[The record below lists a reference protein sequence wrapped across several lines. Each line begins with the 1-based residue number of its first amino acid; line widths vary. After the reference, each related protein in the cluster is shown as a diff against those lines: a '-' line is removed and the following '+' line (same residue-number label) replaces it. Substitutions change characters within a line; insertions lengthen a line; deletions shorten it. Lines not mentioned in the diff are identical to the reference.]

1 MKVLELYSGSK
12 TEDSVFKKFGLES
25 VSCELAVFDYLFD
38 PRISNKFD
46 IIFININNRDLGFI
60 DNVDYDDYLL
70 GLDLIEYYNP
80 KYWIIQNSN
89 IDIRD
94 DLCMWGL
101 PFRDIKV
108 FSGGKINNTRIW
120 NNIFKWNPYPNKTY
134 IKETFILL
142 EMLGYM

>member
-1 MKVLELYSGSK
+1 MRVLELYSGTK
-12 TEDSVFKKFGLES
+12 TGDSVFKEFGFEI
-25 VSCELAVFDYLFD
+25 VSCSLDVLDYVIY
-38 PRISNKFD
+38 PRVSNRFD
-46 IIFININNRDLGFI
+46 IIYININNRDLGFI
-60 DNVDYDDYLL
+60 DSVDYDDYLL

-80 KYWIIQNSN
+80 RYWVIQNNN

-108 FSGGKINNTRIW
+108 FSGGRLINTRVW
-120 NNIFKWNPYPNKTY
+120 NNIFSWNPYPNKTY

-142 EMLGYM
+142 ELLGCI